1 LFSVERDTSFCRS
14 QNSGKRDKLYL
25 PPAVDGA
32 AMFLTGAVLK
42 HWWLAGRNWSEV
54 ALAAALMGTV

>member
-1 LFSVERDTSFCRS
+1 LTSRELGIS
-14 QNSGKRDKLYL
+14 PRRYAARIYL